1 MNWTRY
7 DRLDRFGK
15 TGWAIGAIR
24 REQKLTDI
32 EVAEKLH
39 MDIKAYRRIE
49 RKFKTHSLTLQ
60 QVSDLGK
67 IFDCSVEEFL
77 HFF

>member
-7 DRLDRFGK
+7 DRLDEWGK
-15 TGWAIGAIR
+15 TGWSIGAIR

-39 MDIKAYRRIE
+39 MDIKRYRRIE
-49 RKFKTHSLTLQ
+49 KKGETQSLTLQ
-60 QVSDLGK
+60 QVTDIAN
-67 IFDCSVEEFL
+67 IFGCGTEEFL
-77 HFF
+77 YLR